1 MRKKLT
7 GKRLIA
13 VFLAVLMALTCFT
26 ALPFAAS
33 AATPAISASGKYVFA
48 YFTGNNTSEQ
58 KIRFAVSDDGYNFTA
73 VNGNQPVAEQT
84 TGTGCARD
92 PYLFRGQDGY
102 YGSNGYGRFPWLVG
116 CERRY
121 DRMAFCGSGKLV
133 RGVSYLH

>member
-33 AATPAISASGKYVFA
+33 AATPATSASGKYVFA

-58 KIRFAVSDDGYNFTA
+58 TALLPSTATSLLQSRLPAPAVPVTHICSVVRTA
-73 VNGNQPVAEQT
+73 T
-84 TGTGCARD
+84 
-92 PYLFRGQDGY
+92 
-102 YGSNGYGRFPWLVG
+102 SIW
-116 CERRY
+116 
-121 DRMAFCGSGKLV
+121 
-133 RGVSYLH
+133 

>member
-33 AATPAISASGKYVFA
+33 AATPATSASGKYVFA

-58 KIRFAVSDDGYNFTA
+58 KIRFAVSDDGYNFTTATSLLQSRLPAPA
-73 VNGNQPVAEQT
+73 VPVT
-84 TGTGCARD
+84 HIC
-92 PYLFRGQDGY
+92 
-102 YGSNGYGRFPWLVG
+102 SV
-116 CERRY
+116 
-121 DRMAFCGSGKLV
+121 V
-133 RGVSYLH
+133 RTATSIW

>member
-33 AATPAISASGKYVFA
+33 AATPATSAGGKYVFA
-48 YFTGNNTSEQ
+48 YFTGDNTSEQ

-73 VNGNQPVAEQT
+73 INGNQPVVEQT

-92 PYLFRGQDGY
+92 P
-102 YGSNGYGRFPWLVG
+102 
-116 CERRY
+116 
-121 DRMAFCGSGKLV
+121 
-133 RGVSYLH
+133 

>member
-33 AATPAISASGKYVFA
+33 AATPATSAGGKYVFA

-58 KIRFAVSDDGYNFTA
+58 KIRFAVSTTA
-73 VNGNQPVAEQT
+73 TTLLPSTATSLLQSRLPAPAVPVT
-84 TGTGCARD
+84 HIC
-92 PYLFRGQDGY
+92 
-102 YGSNGYGRFPWLVG
+102 SV
-116 CERRY
+116 
-121 DRMAFCGSGKLV
+121 V
-133 RGVSYLH
+133 RTATSIW

>member
-33 AATPAISASGKYVFA
+33 AATPATSAGGKYVFA

-73 VNGNQPVAEQT
+73 INGNRPVAKQT

-102 YGSNGYGRFPWLVG
+102 FYMVAHLSGRYQIIFPQ
-116 CERRY
+116 
-121 DRMAFCGSGKLV
+121 
-133 RGVSYLH
+133 

>member
-33 AATPAISASGKYVFA
+33 AATPAISAGGKYVFA

-84 TGTGCARD
+84 TGSVPWSGR
-92 PYLFRGQDGY
+92 LLL